1 MEKQLKKLK
10 NKSVIVIILALLA
23 LTWQFLN
30 YLTIKEY
37 IPFNNVS
44 TYEIVILYSSYLF
57 FIILFLALISLTF
70 TSFRVSLKYYSEKK
84 KIEKEQ
90 KKIESQKNEETIRE
104 K

>member
-37 IPFNNVS
+37 VPLNNIGNF
-44 TYEIVILYSSYLF
+44 EIVILYSSYIF
-57 FIILFLALISLTF
+57 FIVLFLAIISLSF
-70 TSFRVSLKYYSEKK
+70 TSFRVSMKYYSEKK

-90 KKIESQKNEETIRE
+90 KKRESDQNEQII
-104 K
+104 KGQ